1 MTVINQIYIRV
12 LVTYSKVPLFA
23 LVILLYRRA
32 FIGEMKNANIGG
44 PIQANQLLDYV
55 LHGGIRM

>member
-12 LVTYSKVPLFA
+12 LVTYSKVLLFV

-32 FIGEMKNANIGG
+32 FIGEMKSANTGG
-44 PIQANQLLDYV
+44 PIQANRLLDYV
-55 LHGGIRM
+55 LRGGIRM